1 MNRINSGTDD
11 SSAPWSSVFLSNG
24 FCSATANNCGGR
36 GHRYFET
43 SHYSS
48 CNRGLYHSSDVGIIG
63 SRSFESSH
71 SLSLNRVTILDVEMR
86 CGYRYQTSHF
96 YYHSQG
102 DRGRLLTSPVSSY
115 SVEEK
120 VHKK

>member
-1 MNRINSGTDD
+1 MNRLNSGTDD

-48 CNRGLYHSSDVGIIG
+48 YNFGLYHSSDVGIVG
-63 SRSFESSH
+63 SRSFESIHFS
-71 SLSLNRVTILDVEMR
+71 SCNQGTRIDVEMR
-86 CGYRYQTSHF
+86 CGYKSQTSHS
-96 YYHSQG
+96 YYHNQG
-102 DRGRLLTSPVSSY
+102 GCGRLLTSPVSY
-115 SVEEK
+115 YRVE
-120 VHKK
+120 